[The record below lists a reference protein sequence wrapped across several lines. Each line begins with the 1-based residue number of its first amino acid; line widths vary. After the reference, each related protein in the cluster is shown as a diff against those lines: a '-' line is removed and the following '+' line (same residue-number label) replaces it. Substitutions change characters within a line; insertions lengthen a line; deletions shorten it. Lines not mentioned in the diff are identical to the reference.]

1 MNDEVTTATELEAHI
16 ATLDPATITINTEPT
31 LSPESDAAATV
42 EAPDAPAPVAD
53 AATVAAVEDTPATP
67 AAVYAELV
75 HEVTHRSFGRP
86 SAETPMVTTP
96 RIGG

>member
-16 ATLDPATITINTEPT
+16 ATLDPATITINPEPT

-53 AATVAAVEDTPATP
+53 AATVAAAEDTP
-67 AAVYAELV
+67 AAVYAEVV

-86 SAETPMVTTP
+86 SAETPMVTTT